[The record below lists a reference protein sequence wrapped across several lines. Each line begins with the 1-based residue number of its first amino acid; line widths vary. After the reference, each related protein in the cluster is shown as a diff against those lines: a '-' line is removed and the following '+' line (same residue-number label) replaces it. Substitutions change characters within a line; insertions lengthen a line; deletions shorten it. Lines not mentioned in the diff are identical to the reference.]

1 MDGSR
6 RSGSQ
11 AGAWPL
17 WCDDR
22 RSVVAAPGSPGVGS
36 GLALASYAYYDAFV
50 AKTRITISLEH
61 GQAERIRQ
69 HAERAGLDV
78 SAYLV
83 HAATRQMAESDAI
96 EEQFAEVDALI
107 ARVEAAAEGLSA
119 ESTQEPVAELT
130 EQERREV
137 DEALGLVQGR
147 DRQSHR
153 PGHAA

>member
-1 MDGSR
+1 M
-6 RSGSQ
+6 
-11 AGAWPL
+11 
-17 WCDDR
+17 
-22 RSVVAAPGSPGVGS
+22 
-36 GLALASYAYYDAFV
+36 
-50 AKTRITISLEH
+50 AKTRISISLER

-69 HAERAGLDV
+69 HAERAGMDV

-107 ARVEAAAEGLSA
+107 AQAERAADGLPAEPV
-119 ESTQEPVAELT
+119 QEPVAELT

-137 DEALGLVQGR
+137 EKALGLAHGR
-147 DRQSHR
+147 DRHDRR